1 MQSKAQQSTESVA
14 SIDYWQVI
22 KNRYGVILLTFLLV
36 FMTAA
41 VITSVMPRKYESSS
55 VVQVH
60 PSMLAI
66 APQTHSGT
74 LMTRH
79 YMENEFETI
88 TAAQT
93 LMEAADALDLPSRWD
108 MDLNGSVETLSQI
121 VIANPIRGT
130 DFIEITVRHA
140 NAEDAKDISKAITS
154 AYIARR
160 NRTELERA
168 KKALE
173 ALRSLKDAVAELEK
187 RQAEPRKGW
196 RHLGQERFLRA
207 MYSFV

>member
-66 APQTHSGT
+66 APTRGGTQTHSGT

-93 LMEAADALDLPSRWD
+93 LMEAAAALDLPSRWD
-108 MDLNGSVETLSQI
+108 MELNDSVETLSKI
-121 VIANPIRGT
+121 VMANPIRGT

-154 AYIARR
+154 AYIA
-160 NRTELERA
+160 
-168 KKALE
+168 
-173 ALRSLKDAVAELEK
+173 
-187 RQAEPRKGW
+187 
-196 RHLGQERFLRA
+196 
-207 MYSFV
+207 M